1 MKTMTEPAYCNHHNA
16 VLSCVRERMV
26 RLQHENQLLKMQSSS
41 DENSQLLQS
50 MLDDANAHK
59 HELECQVRY
68 RIHQSLEFCCC
79 TRLSVWL
86 GGRVVRMLDLQPTGH
101 RFESWPLRCRV
112 QPWASC

>member
-1 MKTMTEPAYCNHHNA
+1 M
-16 VLSCVRERMV
+16 

-68 RIHQSLEFCCC
+68 AVSCQPVMSRSLLLLALKYKLHLLIVEEV
-79 TRLSVWL
+79 TVL
-86 GGRVVRMLDLQPTGH
+86 
-101 RFESWPLRCRV
+101 
-112 QPWASC
+112 

>member
-1 MKTMTEPAYCNHHNA
+1 
-16 VLSCVRERMV
+16 V

-68 RIHQSLEFCCC
+68 AVSCQPVTNCLLLLLTCKYIFLTSPFDCRRNYSSNFLTNSDYSLSLNYMC
-79 TRLSVWL
+79 
-86 GGRVVRMLDLQPTGH
+86 DI
-101 RFESWPLRCRV
+101 
-112 QPWASC
+112 ASCICAKI